1 MLKEFIEHIQ
11 KTTQPLI
18 TNVNGSAFCVTS
30 DGNIEE
36 LLPTIFHPYTL
47 DLNSLDALVTMV
59 RTEASEMD
67 APLYIAVPDCKTVRC
82 FGQSKDYD
90 ERCFRQVYYE
100 AHATDV
106 PGWDQK
112 VTLGFEEAQIAL
124 RTRFQETPDTLYAM
138 KLVSDISLGAK
149 VIYNDNGIATT
160 ITTQKGVALQTNEQI
175 RPLVKLRPYRI
186 GLHADVLI
194 KDKDLIELAK
204 KGKIRGWS
212 FGMYNVK
219 DSMEERADDL
229 PIRHIKALD
238 LDHLTLVVKKSPIYS
253 ATSVELR
260 AGEDIELETRASL
273 DEPTLSGPALYTPAF
288 DNSEFRGR
296 IAALK

>member
-149 VIYNDNGIATT
+149 VIYNDMAQTRSGNGGASEQTE
-160 ITTQKGVALQTNEQI
+160 KVA
-175 RPLVKLRPYRI
+175 V
-186 GLHADVLI
+186 
-194 KDKDLIELAK
+194 
-204 KGKIRGWS
+204 
-212 FGMYNVK
+212 
-219 DSMEERADDL
+219 
-229 PIRHIKALD
+229 
-238 LDHLTLVVKKSPIYS
+238 
-253 ATSVELR
+253 
-260 AGEDIELETRASL
+260 
-273 DEPTLSGPALYTPAF
+273 
-288 DNSEFRGR
+288 
-296 IAALK
+296 

>member
-18 TNVNGSAFCVTS
+18 TTVNGSTFRITD
-30 DGNIEE
+30 DGNVKEI
-36 LLPTIFHPYTL
+36 LPTIFHPDTL

-82 FGQSKDYD
+82 FGQSRDYD

-149 VIYNDNGIATT
+149 VIYNDSHGWQHLYSYRTCDAE
-160 ITTQKGVALQTNEQI
+160 GQT
-175 RPLVKLRPYRI
+175 
-186 GLHADVLI
+186 
-194 KDKDLIELAK
+194 EL
-204 KGKIRGWS
+204 
-212 FGMYNVK
+212 
-219 DSMEERADDL
+219 
-229 PIRHIKALD
+229 
-238 LDHLTLVVKKSPIYS
+238 
-253 ATSVELR
+253 
-260 AGEDIELETRASL
+260 
-273 DEPTLSGPALYTPAF
+273 
-288 DNSEFRGR
+288 
-296 IAALK
+296 

>member
-18 TNVNGSAFCVTS
+18 TTVNGSTFRITS
-30 DGNIEE
+30 DGDVKEI
-36 LLPTIFHPYTL
+36 LPTIFHPDTL
-47 DLNSLDALVTMV
+47 PLNSLDALVTMV
-59 RTEASEMD
+59 RTEATERD
-67 APLYIAVPDCKTVRC
+67 VPLYITVPDCKTV
-82 FGQSKDYD
+82 
-90 ERCFRQVYYE
+90 RCFRQVYYE

-175 RPLVKLRPYRI
+175 RPLVKLRPYRTFQEVEQPESI
-186 GLHADVLI
+186 FLIRVSDRGISFIEADGGMWRLTARETIKKYLEGRLEQEVSEGSVHVVL
-194 KDKDLIELAK
+194 
-204 KGKIRGWS
+204 
-212 FGMYNVK
+212 
-219 DSMEERADDL
+219 
-229 PIRHIKALD
+229 
-238 LDHLTLVVKKSPIYS
+238 
-253 ATSVELR
+253 
-260 AGEDIELETRASL
+260 
-273 DEPTLSGPALYTPAF
+273 
-288 DNSEFRGR
+288 
-296 IAALK
+296 